1 MHEGKAVVVF
11 TAVLLPIS
19 ILIESLLYDVKG
31 IYMCGSVSDKYMS
44 NSVCSNNKDVPQ
56 RMISILM
63 NYYIVIC
70 MFL

>member
-11 TAVLLPIS
+11 TTLLIPIS

-31 IYMCGSVSDKYMS
+31 IYMCGSVSDKCMS

-70 MFL
+70 IFL

>member
-11 TAVLLPIS
+11 TTLLIPIS

-31 IYMCGSVSDKYMS
+31 IYMCGSVSNKYMS

-70 MFL
+70 IFL

>member
-11 TAVLLPIS
+11 TTLLIPIS

-70 MFL
+70 IFL

>member
-11 TAVLLPIS
+11 TTLLIPIS